1 MTHLVICRH
10 SMTSVEGTNDFSIV
24 SKLSAAS
31 AGYFEDDFLTEFV
44 EKKRRRAGLI
54 NWGYYIRYKSL
65 ESSFE
70 NIVHTLCERK
80 DRKFQILSIGAG
92 FDTTFFTTKHK
103 TKTDNFVFY
112 EIDLPSN
119 VSRKSKLIE
128 RSERCLKMLKNPS
141 FSPDGIVDEN
151 FILFACDL
159 ADQKKLNTSLLNYKF
174 DFNLPTVI
182 LSECV
187 ITYMEEKDSTNL
199 IKFLASK
206 LPHASFIV
214 YEQIRP
220 SDGFGQFMVEH
231 FKTIGSPIK
240 GVHKYFDTKRQAR
253 RYKDCGWQECR
264 TKTLTEVWNSFDK
277 EEINRI
283 KSLEQFDEYEE
294 FLLKTSHYLV
304 VCASNGEMVA
314 LSPFPDDQQPL
325 PSPQQSTI
333 MGEKAPVVELARFG
347 HCSVQLG
354 DRVFVF
360 GGFGVLD
367 GLHRRL
373 PQMLTLDL
381 SSSSVTRHL
390 TEDPVFSRVFSSAA
404 LDEPRQKVYLSG
416 GRASPADSR
425 EDVVE
430 VEVETGR
437 WRRTDWRLGGGR
449 WRHCS
454 AVLAGHLLILG
465 GCGGSSVLA
474 LDLQSQHWLPP
485 LLLEREVVS
494 ASCVVWA
501 QAGVLLW
508 SGGLEELRPTSTVRK
523 VGIRNGQISLT
534 NLGLEISARFS
545 HSSHILG
552 DNLIICGGVGPGD
565 PPPCE
570 IIDLITGARRLVSLP
585 ARVEGDLQLYH
596 AHSSITRDR
605 RLILLAGG
613 GNCFS
618 FGTHYNSS
626 VQFDLTEF
634 LT

>member
-1 MTHLVICRH
+1 
-10 SMTSVEGTNDFSIV
+10 MTSVEGTNDFSIV

-31 AGYFEDDFLTEFV
+31 AGYFEDDFLGEFV

-54 NWGYYIRYKSL
+54 NWGYYVRYKSL

-70 NIVHTLCERK
+70 NIVQTLCDRK

-92 FDTTFFTTKHK
+92 FDTTYFSMKHK
-103 TKTDNFVFY
+103 TEADNFVFY

-128 RSERCLKMLKNPS
+128 RSDRCVKMLKNPS

-159 ADQKKLNTSLLNYKF
+159 ADQEKLNTSLLNYNF

-187 ITYMEEKDSTNL
+187 ITYMEERDSTNL

-220 SDGFGQFMVEH
+220 SDGFGEFMVEH

-240 GVHKYFDTKRQAR
+240 GVHKYSDTKCQTR
-253 RYKDCGWQECR
+253 RYKDCGWQHCQTR
-264 TKTLTEVWNSFDK
+264 TLTQVWDSFDQ

-283 KSLEQFDEYEE
+283 KTLEPFDEYEE
-294 FLLKTSHYLV
+294 FVLKTSHYLV
-304 VCASNGEMVA
+304 VCASNGDLAA
-314 LSPFPDDQQPL
+314 LSPFPDDQQSL
-325 PSPQQSTI
+325 RSPQQSPRI

-347 HCSVQLG
+347 HCSAHLG

-360 GGFGVLD
+360 GGFGVLKS
-367 GLHRRL
+367 LHRRL

-381 SSSSVTRHL
+381 SSTSVTRDL

-404 LDEPRQKVYLSG
+404 VDEARQKVYLSG
-416 GRASPADSR
+416 GRASPADCR
-425 EDVVE
+425 EDVLE
-430 VEVETGR
+430 VDVASGD
-437 WRRTDWRLGGGR
+437 WRMTDWRLDGGR

-454 AVLAGHLLILG
+454 AVLEDHLVILG
-465 GCGGSSVLA
+465 GCGGGGPTVLA
-474 LDLQSQHWLPP
+474 LHLQTGHWTASLS
-485 LLLEREVVS
+485 LAREVIS
-494 ASCVVWA
+494 ASCVFWP

-508 SGGLEELRPTSTVRK
+508 SGGLEDLRPTSTVRR
-523 VGIRNGQISLT
+523 VSIVNRQITVT
-534 NLGLEISARFS
+534 NLEVEISPRFS
-545 HSSHILG
+545 HSSHITG
-552 DNLIICGGVGPGD
+552 DNLIICGGVGPAD
-565 PPPCE
+565 SPPCE

-585 ARVEGDLQLYH
+585 ARLGGEGPLLMYH
-596 AHSSITRDR
+596 SHSSLTWRS
-605 RLILLAGG
+605 RLIILGGG

-618 FGTHYNSS
+618 FGTHFNIS

>member
-1 MTHLVICRH
+1 
-10 SMTSVEGTNDFSIV
+10 MTSVEGTNDFSIV

-31 AGYFEDDFLTEFV
+31 AGYFEDDFLGEFV

-54 NWGYYIRYKSL
+54 NWGYYVRYKSL

-70 NIVHTLCERK
+70 NIVQTLCDRK

-92 FDTTFFTTKHK
+92 FDTTYFSTKLK
-103 TKTDNFVFY
+103 TKADNFVFY

-128 RSERCLKMLKNPS
+128 RSDRCVKMLKNPT

-159 ADQKKLNTSLLNYKF
+159 ADQVKLNTRLLNYNF

-199 IKFLASK
+199 IRFLASK

-220 SDGFGQFMVEH
+220 LDGFGQFMVEH

-240 GVHKYFDTKRQAR
+240 GVHKYSDTERQAR
-253 RYKDCGWQECR
+253 RYQDCGWQQCQTR
-264 TKTLTEVWNSFDK
+264 TLTEVFNSL
-277 EEINRI
+277 EQREINRI
-283 KSLEQFDEYEE
+283 KTLEPFDEFEE
-294 FLLKTSHYLV
+294 FVLKTSHYLV
-304 VCASNGEMVA
+304 VCASNGDLVS
-314 LSPFPDDQQPL
+314 LSPFPDDLQPQS
-325 PSPQQSTI
+325 SPQQSSI
-333 MGEKAPVVELARFG
+333 VGEKAPVAGLARFG
-347 HCSVQLG
+347 QSAVQLG

-367 GLHRRL
+367 GLHRRM

-381 SSSSVTRHL
+381 SSSPATRRL

-404 LDEPRQKVYLSG
+404 VDQSRLKVYLSG
-416 GRASPADSR
+416 GRASPANSR
-425 EDVVE
+425 EDVLEVDVE
-430 VEVETGR
+430 SGE
-437 WRRTDWRLGGGR
+437 WRLTDWRLGGGR

-454 AVLAGHLLILG
+454 AVLGHHLLILG
-465 GCGGSSVLA
+465 GCGGGPSVLA
-474 LDLQSQHWLPP
+474 LDLLTGQWVPP
-485 LLLEREVVS
+485 LDLAREVIS
-494 ASCVVWA
+494 ASCVSWA
-501 QAGVLLW
+501 QAGVVLW
-508 SGGLEELRPTSTVRK
+508 SGGLEELRPSPAVRRVSIVQGEITVTHLE
-523 VGIRNGQISLT
+523 V
-534 NLGLEISARFS
+534 EISPRFS
-545 HSSHILG
+545 HSSHVLA
-552 DNLIICGGVGPGD
+552 DKLIVCGGVGPAG

-570 IIDLITGARRLVSLP
+570 IIDLITGSRQLVSLP
-585 ARVEGDLQLYH
+585 ARLGGEGDLLMYH
-596 AHSSITRDR
+596 SHSSVIRHS
-605 RLILLAGG
+605 RLVVLGGG

-618 FGTHYNSS
+618 FGTHYNTS